1 MWIIKLEYMYEDF
14 GVNEFD
20 MFAYTCTIVDFFFN
34 NLLILWWQCKHCM
47 TIILPARWHS
57 SRDIAIKIQKKDAVS
72 SAAFLDEAQLL
83 KQLQHPNIIKLL
95 GVSSETTPIYLL
107 LEYMVNGRLSNYLR
121 EGKGHELGLSQLLWI
136 AAQVYRVFF
145 YMCFFFSWMKGGG
158 GGGVYF
164 NC

>member
-1 MWIIKLEYMYEDF
+1 MNDIF
-14 GVNEFD
+14 V
-20 MFAYTCTIVDFFFN
+20 V
-34 NLLILWWQCKHCM
+34 
-47 TIILPARWHS
+47 ARWHS

-136 AAQVYRVFF
+136 AAQVSVWWRERERENEFACNNELTERLIDIPVLFWYH
-145 YMCFFFSWMKGGG
+145 
-158 GGGVYF
+158 
-164 NC
+164 

>member
-1 MWIIKLEYMYEDF
+1 MEESGWIFMDKN
-14 GVNEFD
+14 GVNIKELSLEFL
-20 MFAYTCTIVDFFFN
+20 FLKKKSSTWINEWYFVV
-34 NLLILWWQCKHCM
+34 
-47 TIILPARWHS
+47 ARWHS

-136 AAQVYRVFF
+136 AAQVSVWWRERQTDR
-145 YMCFFFSWMKGGG
+145 MNEWMNLHVTMNLLRG
-158 GGGVYF
+158 
-164 NC
+164 

>member
-1 MWIIKLEYMYEDF
+1 MITANWIFLGYLFKWRKVVLRIIFEIPFSKKKKTALESMNDIF
-14 GVNEFD
+14 V
-20 MFAYTCTIVDFFFN
+20 V
-34 NLLILWWQCKHCM
+34 
-47 TIILPARWHS
+47 ARWHS

-136 AAQVYRVFF
+136 AAQVSVWWRERENEFACNNEF
-145 YMCFFFSWMKGGG
+145 T
-158 GGGVYF
+158 
-164 NC
+164 

>member
-1 MWIIKLEYMYEDF
+1 MEFLFLKKKSSTWIYEW
-14 GVNEFD
+14 
-20 MFAYTCTIVDFFFN
+20 YFFV
-34 NLLILWWQCKHCM
+34 
-47 TIILPARWHS
+47 ARWHS

-136 AAQVYRVFF
+136 AAQVPVWWRERQTDR
-145 YMCFFFSWMKGGG
+145 MNEWMNLHVTMNLLRG
-158 GGGVYF
+158 
-164 NC
+164 

>member
-1 MWIIKLEYMYEDF
+1 
-14 GVNEFD
+14 
-20 MFAYTCTIVDFFFN
+20 
-34 NLLILWWQCKHCM
+34 M

-136 AAQVYRVFF
+136 AAQVFRRG
-145 YMCFFFSWMKGGG
+145 MCFSLGLSGGISPAS
-158 GGGVYF
+158 F
-164 NC
+164 MI

>member
-1 MWIIKLEYMYEDF
+1 MNDI
-14 GVNEFD
+14 
-20 MFAYTCTIVDFFFN
+20 FFV
-34 NLLILWWQCKHCM
+34 
-47 TIILPARWHS
+47 ARWHS

-136 AAQVYRVFF
+136 AAQVSVVERETDRQNE
-145 YMCFFFSWMKGGG
+145 WMNEFACNNELIERLIDYLYSFVITNVLALPDRLQKAWHS
-158 GGGVYF
+158 
-164 NC
+164 

>member
-1 MWIIKLEYMYEDF
+1 
-14 GVNEFD
+14 
-20 MFAYTCTIVDFFFN
+20 
-34 NLLILWWQCKHCM
+34 M

-158 GGGVYF
+158 GGGGGGFSKNSWLILKVFIIFYP
-164 NC
+164 

>member
-1 MWIIKLEYMYEDF
+1 
-14 GVNEFD
+14 
-20 MFAYTCTIVDFFFN
+20 
-34 NLLILWWQCKHCM
+34 M

-136 AAQVYRVFF
+136 AAQVLRGEGWGLCVFF
-145 YMCFFFSWMKGGG
+145 FWIGWGDFHLLASWYIGVSVSFTHRWYICITVFSLHDLKIEQK
-158 GGGVYF
+158 YYY
-164 NC
+164 